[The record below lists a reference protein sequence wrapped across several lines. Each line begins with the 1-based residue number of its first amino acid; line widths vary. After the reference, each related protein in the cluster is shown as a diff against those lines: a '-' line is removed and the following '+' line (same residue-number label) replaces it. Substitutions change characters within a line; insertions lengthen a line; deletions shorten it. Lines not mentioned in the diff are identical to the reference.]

1 MIAAWRQWALA
12 AGLLIAI
19 GGIAVFASGGGP
31 VLMIVGVVV
40 LVTAAIEPIYGR
52 PGTRPH
58 DGQWRPTDEKFV
70 DPETGKLVTV
80 WFDSASGER
89 RYVAE
94 EPNNRT

>member
-1 MIAAWRQWALA
+1 MIAVWRQWALA
-12 AGLLIAI
+12 AGLLIGI

-52 PGTRPH
+52 PGARPQE
-58 DGQWRPTDEKFV
+58 GKWRPTGEKFV
-70 DPETGKLVTV
+70 DPETGKLVIV
-80 WFDSASGER
+80 WFDPASGER
-89 RYVAE
+89 RYVAD